1 MDAPAPA
8 PRALRFDRNEFSG
21 AFGDLGTDFPLIVG
35 MVAAAGLDGA
45 SVLIAYGL
53 MEIGTGLYYRLPI
66 PVQPLKA
73 VAVIVITQ
81 HIGGAVLRG
90 AGLAIGIA
98 MLLLSALGLLDWLA
112 RVVPKAVIRGIQLGL
127 GLQLASIALRDYVG
141 ADQAAGWWLAGLAF
155 VIIVAL
161 LGNRRLPAG
170 VPVIALG
177 LIYALVFKLDLP
189 RLVAATGI
197 HLPQLSAPSMSD
209 VAQGF
214 VLLAL
219 PQIPLSLGNSI
230 LATRQI
236 VRDYFPDVDLSVK
249 KIGFT
254 YALMNLINP
263 FIGGVPTC
271 HGSGGVAGHYAFGGR
286 TGGSVVIYGTVF
298 LVLGLFFGGAFT
310 EVVKVFPLP
319 VLGVL
324 LLFEGLYLIVL
335 IGDVAP
341 VATELRL
348 AALVGACAAFLPYGY
363 VIGLVVGTALFYL
376 GRRGL
381 TGFAR

>member
-1 MDAPAPA
+1 MDSPDR
-8 PRALRFDRNEFSG
+8 RALRFDRNEFSG

-35 MVAAAGLDGA
+35 MVAAAGLDGP

-127 GLQLASIALRDYVG
+127 GLQLSSIALRDYVG

-177 LIYALVFKLDLP
+177 LIYALAFKIDVP
-189 RLVAATGI
+189 RLVAAMGV
-197 HLPQLSAPSMSD
+197 HLPQLAAPRLSD

-236 VRDYFPDVDLSVK
+236 VHDYFPDVDLSVK

-310 EVVKVFPLP
+310 EMVKVFPLP

-335 IGDVAP
+335 IGDVAA

-348 AALVGACAAFLPYGY
+348 AALVGACAAFLSYGY

>member
-1 MDAPAPA
+1 MDSPDR
-8 PRALRFDRNEFSG
+8 RALRFDRNEFSG

-35 MVAAAGLDGA
+35 MVAAAQLDGA

-155 VIIVAL
+155 IIIVAL

-177 LIYALVFKLDLP
+177 LIYALAFKIDLS
-189 RLVAATGI
+189 RLMAATGV
-197 HLPQLSAPSMSD
+197 HLPQLTAPRLSD

-236 VRDYFPDVDLSVK
+236 VHDYFPDVDLSVR

-310 EVVKVFPLP
+310 EMVKVFPLP

-335 IGDVAP
+335 IGDVAA